1 MRNHE
6 SLKAFQLA
14 DLLALAVYKATA
26 TFPKDERFG
35 LTAQLRKAA
44 VSCVSNIVE
53 GAARNTEADFL
64 HFLDMAIGS
73 GREVEYQLSLAQR
86 LGFLSSEA
94 IKSQSREVCMVLSGL
109 IQSLRSP
116 RA

>member
-14 DLLALAVYKATA
+14 DQLALVVYKATA
-26 TFPKDERFG
+26 AFPKDERFG

-73 GREVEYQLSLAQR
+73 AREVEYQLSLAYR
-86 LGFLSSEA
+86 FGFLPSDA
-94 IKSQSREVCMVLSGL
+94 LKPQSLEVCMVLTGL
-109 IQSLRSP
+109 IQSLRPP
-116 RA
+116 RT